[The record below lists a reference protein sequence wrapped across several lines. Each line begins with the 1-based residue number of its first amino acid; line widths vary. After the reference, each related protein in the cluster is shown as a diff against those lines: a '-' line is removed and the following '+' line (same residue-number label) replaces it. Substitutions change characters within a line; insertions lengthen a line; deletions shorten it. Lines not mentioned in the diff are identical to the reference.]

1 MNNIDFEF
9 QTTLEGGIIEVS
21 ITVEFDESPDDGVT
35 TMFSVV
41 TVFFDATDVTS
52 ILSGAVLA
60 DIALDAEYRYYQ
72 SLED

>member
-1 MNNIDFEF
+1 
-9 QTTLEGGIIEVS
+9 
-21 ITVEFDESPDDGVT
+21 
-35 TMFSVV
+35 MFSDV